1 MKQAFQTLI
10 EFLIMSITVFGLLYI
25 EVIAYGFILFKE
37 YAIKVICG
45 C

>member
-1 MKQAFQTLI
+1 MKWAFQTFI
-10 EFLIMSITVFGLLYI
+10 EFLIISITVFGVIYI